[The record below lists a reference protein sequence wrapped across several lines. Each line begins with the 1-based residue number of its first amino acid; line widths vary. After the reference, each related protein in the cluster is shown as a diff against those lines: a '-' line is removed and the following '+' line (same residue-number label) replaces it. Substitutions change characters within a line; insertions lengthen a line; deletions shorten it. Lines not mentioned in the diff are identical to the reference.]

1 MREHFSHYYAL
12 TPEQLSELSKTAI
25 IAFDASFLLDLYR
38 YSPETVSQMFL
49 VLIGLSD
56 QIWVPHQAAYE
67 FHKNR
72 LEVIG
77 RLKSKHE
84 AVLKRCKEDGDRLIK
99 SIEADCAKHPH
110 PEAREITAPIV
121 TALSEVEKKLHAIE
135 NKHQVVTL
143 AMGRTLSGKNLMVCL
158 VGIRLSPPDGTE
170 SIRQCGRG
178 PRIARQGFR

>member
-38 YSPETVSQMFL
+38 YSTETVSQMFL
-49 VLIGLSD
+49 VLTGLSD

-99 SIEADCAKHPH
+99 SIEADCAKHLTSKLGRSPRLLLQRS
-110 PEAREITAPIV
+110 PK
-121 TALSEVEKKLHAIE
+121 SKKNSMQSKI
-135 NKHQVVTL
+135 
-143 AMGRTLSGKNLMVCL
+143 S
-158 VGIRLSPPDGTE
+158 IRLSPWLWGGHCLEKT
-170 SIRQCGRG
+170 
-178 PRIARQGFR
+178 